1 MALFS
6 LVWLNEI
13 SARKII
19 VKNSC
24 GMKVYA
30 AHAANNNAGSKVD
43 GQSGVYGWE
52 IPNDGS
58 STLDV
63 PEDCEFFFDFLDCSS
78 SLRRGCGVGCD

>member
-1 MALFS
+1 MFGGAD
-6 LVWLNEI
+6 VQ
-13 SARKII
+13 ARKII

-52 IPNDGS
+52 IPKDGQ

-63 PEDCEFFFDFLDCSS
+63 PEDCEW
-78 SLRRGCGVGCD
+78 LRAAFKQSKCLCLRLGIGRRSDG